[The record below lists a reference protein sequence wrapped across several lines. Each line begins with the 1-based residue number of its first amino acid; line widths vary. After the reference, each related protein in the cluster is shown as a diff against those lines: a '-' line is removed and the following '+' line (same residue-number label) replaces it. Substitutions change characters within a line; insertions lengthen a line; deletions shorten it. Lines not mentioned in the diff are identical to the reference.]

1 VLVVEL
7 GGAYDDGADWS
18 HASAEPPPGS
28 QVYRYWQKA
37 SLGPAA
43 QEGPMKT
50 YFFMALAGLIACA
63 IAGMIFL
70 EMTQQISPD

>member
-1 VLVVEL
+1 
-7 GGAYDDGADWS
+7 
-18 HASAEPPPGS
+18 
-28 QVYRYWQKA
+28 
-37 SLGPAA
+37 
-43 QEGPMKT
+43 MKV